1 MPPDTHPHFLAFG
14 GVDHTYR
21 ALVDLG
27 CSYSLMQDKTL
38 LTDYQVQT
46 AIHMVLCDYE
56 DVALCL
62 DLARALHNRKPF
74 GYVLCLSEYPQRA
87 AAAIAADLGLPTN
100 CAPFAIEHTRDK
112 FLFRDLLHSLGVPNV
127 PYRRV
132 ASAQEA
138 EAFRET
144 MGGCIVVKPISGA
157 GSEGVCFVDSP
168 ADMAQAFAHAQS
180 VGRDGV
186 ITEKYVDG
194 DEYSIE
200 TISKNGTHELV
211 AITRKTVTGFPH
223 FVELAHVQP
232 FDLGEHLADV
242 QALVFQA
249 LDGLRHRIGPAH
261 TEVKV
266 SSTGVH
272 LIESQIRPGG
282 DQLWEITRLTTGMD
296 AARETICCLLGLPA
310 PVRVRTHPFVAIRFF
325 TLARALLA
333 GNVTKEQILAGF
345 KPHAHVIRAV
355 IDKLPDTDERLTHS
369 GQRSGYVM
377 AHAETLDEA
386 HALAQSEAGRLVA
399 HAAGLMGDK

>member
-21 ALVDLG
+21 VLAELG
-27 CSYSLMQDKTL
+27 CSYALIQDRAL

-46 AIHMVLCDYE
+46 ATQLILCDYE

-62 DLARALHNRKPF
+62 DLARALHRRKPF

-112 FLFRDLLHSLGVPNV
+112 LLLRDLLHSLNIPNV

-132 ASAQEA
+132 HSAQEA

-144 MGGCIVVKPISGA
+144 VGGRIVVKPVSGA
-157 GSEGVCFVDSP
+157 GSEGVCFVDTA
-168 ADMAQAFAHAQS
+168 ADMNQAFAHAQS

-186 ITEKYVDG
+186 IAEKYVDG

-200 TISKNGTHELV
+200 TISRNGTHELV
-211 AITRKTVTGFPH
+211 AVTRKTVTGFPH
-223 FVELAHVQP
+223 FVELAHAQP
-232 FDLGEHLADV
+232 FDLAQRLPDV
-242 QALVFQA
+242 QALVFQT

-272 LIESQIRPGG
+272 IIESQIRPGG

-296 AARETICCLLGLPA
+296 AARETICGLLDLPA
-310 PVRVRTHPFVAIRFF
+310 PARVKTHPFVAIRFF
-325 TLARALLA
+325 TLAPTHLA
-333 GNVTKEQILAGF
+333 KEQILADF
-345 KPHAHVIRAV
+345 KPHAQVIRAV
-355 IDKLPDTDERLTHS
+355 IDKLPDANARLTHS

-377 AHAETLDEA
+377 THAETLEGA
-386 HALAQSEAGRLVA
+386 HALAQSEADKLVA
-399 HAAGLMGDK
+399 HAASLKESK

>member
-1 MPPDTHPHFLAFG
+1 MPPDTGPHFLAFG

-21 ALVDLG
+21 ALVELG
-27 CSYSLMQDKTL
+27 CSYSLMQDRTL
-38 LTDYQVQT
+38 LTSYQTET
-46 AIHMVLCDYE
+46 AAHLILCDYE

-62 DLARALHNRKPF
+62 DLARALHRSKPLA
-74 GYVLCLSEYPQRA
+74 YVLCLSEYPQRA

-100 CAPFAIEHTRDK
+100 CASFAIEHTRDK
-112 FLFRDLLHSLGVPNV
+112 LLFRDLLDSLGVPNV

-144 MGGCIVVKPISGA
+144 VGGRIVVKPVSGA
-157 GSEGVCFVDSP
+157 GSEGVCFVDSS
-168 ADMAQAFAHAQS
+168 ADTAQAFAHAQS

-186 ITEKYVDG
+186 IAEKYVDG

-200 TISKNGTHELV
+200 TISKNGAHELV
-211 AITRKTVTGFPH
+211 AVTRKTVTGFPH

-232 FDLGEHLADV
+232 FDLAQRLADV
-242 QALVFQA
+242 QALVFRA

-261 TEVKV
+261 TEVKLN
-266 SSTGVH
+266 SGGAH
-272 LIESQIRPGG
+272 IIESQIRPGG

-310 PVRVRTHPFVAIRFF
+310 PTRAKTHPFVAIRFF
-325 TLARALLA
+325 TLAPTHLPRDL
-333 GNVTKEQILAGF
+333 TKEQILAGF

-355 IDKLPDTDERLTHS
+355 IDKLPQASARLTHS
-369 GQRSGYVM
+369 GLRSGYVM
-377 AHAETLDEA
+377 AHDDTLDGA
-386 HALAQSEAGRLVA
+386 HALAQSEAEKLVA
-399 HAAGLMGDK
+399 HAASLIESK